1 MKKKSD
7 QTYSAVNN
15 MTFLFKEIWQYD
27 KRILV
32 HIVLAGISEMLM
44 PLASLGLTAIII
56 DAVADG
62 QTNNLIVR
70 FTGLLFI
77 VLILTII
84 AKTSMTT
91 LQMQGNAFRVQF
103 MNKLMVKL
111 TEVDFALF
119 DGNEGQEKINKAS
132 DTTDSP
138 EKVFQRG
145 LLVAEALVKNVLG
158 LFIYSYLLAEI
169 HWGFILLVAAS
180 SLINFFYSLQVN
192 KKEDQNKERV
202 APINRKLNYI
212 KEKTGEFNRA
222 KDMRMYKMENWFGAV
237 FKDLIQQKFS
247 YLSVIL
253 RKKFVGNTLSGLFT
267 LLIDLVAYVY
277 LIQLIIA
284 GEISVAS
291 FTVYFGAIATLSTW
305 ISGTMNRVVDIN
317 KMVMEIDDFREFI
330 EIGSQ
335 MNQGKGIDIKF
346 EQTKQL
352 SIEFNQVSYRYPE
365 ADKDTI
371 KDFNVK
377 IEPGEKI
384 ALVGI
389 NGAGKSTLIKLL
401 TGLYRP
407 TKGSIK
413 VNGHA
418 VDEYNI
424 HDYYDLFSVVFQDYY
439 ELPVTLEEMV
449 IQGKDKDQSKLDRI
463 ESRTGLKN
471 ILSKLPEKGQTKL
484 VKRVYSDAVD
494 LSGGQKQTLQLA
506 KALYKDGPVLI
517 LDEPT
522 AALDPIAESEIYNQ
536 YEELSREKTSIFISH
551 RLASTR
557 FCDRIL
563 FMENGNIVEQGTHS
577 ELMKLKGK
585 YYEMFETQSY
595 YYKNEVGET
604 YHEVV

>member
-1 MKKKSD
+1 MKEQKN
-7 QTYSAVNN
+7 QIYSTKDNLV
-15 MTFLFKEIWQYD
+15 FFFKEVWKYD

-32 HIVLAGISEMLM
+32 HIVLAGISEMFM
-44 PLASLGLTAIII
+44 PLARLGLTAIII

-62 QTNNLIVR
+62 QTDNFFVR
-70 FTGLLFI
+70 FAGLILV
-77 VLILTII
+77 VLILTIL

-91 LQMQGNAFRVQF
+91 LQMKGNAFRVQF
-103 MNKLMVKL
+103 MNKLSVKL
-111 TEVDFALF
+111 TDIDFSLF

-132 DTTDSP
+132 GTADSP

-158 LFIYSYLLAEI
+158 LLVYSFLLAEI
-169 HWGFILLVAAS
+169 HWGFIILVAGS
-180 SLINFFYSLQVN
+180 SLVNFFYSVHVN
-192 KKEDQNKERV
+192 KKEDQNKEKV

-222 KDMRMYKMENWFGAV
+222 KDMRMYKMEFWFGEV
-237 FKDLIQQKFS
+237 FEGLIQQKFF
-247 YLSVIL
+247 YLSNIL
-253 RKKFVGNTLSGLFT
+253 RKKFIGNTLSGLFT
-267 LLIDLVAYVY
+267 LFIDLVAYVY

-291 FTVYFGAIATLSTW
+291 FTVYFGAIATLSNW
-305 ISGTMNRVVDIN
+305 ISGTMNRAVDIN
-317 KMVMEIDDFREFI
+317 KMVLEIDDFREFMNT
-330 EIGSQ
+330 ESQ
-335 MNQGKGIDIKF
+335 MNHGKGISINLEK
-346 EQTKQL
+346 TKRL
-352 SIEFNQVSYRYPE
+352 SIEFDRVSYRYPE
-365 ADKDTI
+365 SEEDTI
-371 KDFNVK
+371 KDFSVK

-407 TKGSIK
+407 TEGTIK
-413 VNGHA
+413 VNGYA
-418 VDEYNI
+418 VDEYNV

-439 ELPVTLEEMV
+439 ELPITLEEMV
-449 IQGKDKDQSKLDRI
+449 IQGKDKDMSKLDEI
-463 ESRTGLKN
+463 ESRTGLKE
-471 ILSKLPEKGQTKL
+471 ILNQFPEKGQTRL

-506 KALYKDGPVLI
+506 KALYKDGPILV

-522 AALDPIAESEIYNQ
+522 AALDPIAESNIYNQ
-536 YEELSREKTSIFISH
+536 YEELSKEKTSIFISH

-577 ELMKLKGK
+577 ELMEEKGK
-585 YYEMFETQSY
+585 YYDMFEAQSY
-595 YYKNEVGET
+595 YYKNEVGES
-604 YHEVV
+604 YREVI

>member
-1 MKKKSD
+1 MKEQKN
-7 QTYSAVNN
+7 QIYSTKDNLV
-15 MTFLFKEIWQYD
+15 FFFKEVWKYD

-32 HIVLAGISEMLM
+32 HIVLAGISEMFM
-44 PLASLGLTAIII
+44 PLARLGLTAIII

-62 QTNNLIVR
+62 QTDNFFVR
-70 FTGLLFI
+70 FAGLILV
-77 VLILTII
+77 VLILTIL

-91 LQMQGNAFRVQF
+91 LQMKGNAFRVQF
-103 MNKLMVKL
+103 MNKLSVKL
-111 TEVDFALF
+111 TDIDFSLF

-132 DTTDSP
+132 GTADSP

-158 LFIYSYLLAEI
+158 LLVYSFLLAEI
-169 HWGFILLVAAS
+169 HWGFIILVAGS
-180 SLINFFYSLQVN
+180 SLVNFFYSVHVN
-192 KKEDQNKERV
+192 KKEDQNKEKV

-222 KDMRMYKMENWFGAV
+222 KDMRMYKMEFWFGEV
-237 FKDLIQQKFS
+237 FEGLIQQKFF
-247 YLSVIL
+247 YLSNIL
-253 RKKFVGNTLSGLFT
+253 RKKFIGNTLSGLFT
-267 LLIDLVAYVY
+267 LFIDLVAYVY

-284 GEISVAS
+284 GGISVAS
-291 FTVYFGAIATLSTW
+291 FTVYFGAIATLSNW
-305 ISGTMNRVVDIN
+305 ISGTMNRAVDIN
-317 KMVMEIDDFREFI
+317 KMVLEIDDFREFMNT
-330 EIGSQ
+330 ESQ
-335 MNQGKGIDIKF
+335 MNHGKGISINLEK
-346 EQTKQL
+346 TKRL
-352 SIEFNQVSYRYPE
+352 SIEFDRVSYRYPE
-365 ADKDTI
+365 SEEDTI
-371 KDFNVK
+371 KDFSVK

-407 TKGSIK
+407 TEGTIK
-413 VNGHA
+413 VNGYA
-418 VDEYNI
+418 VDEYNV

-439 ELPVTLEEMV
+439 ELPITLEEMV
-449 IQGKDKDQSKLDRI
+449 IQGKDKDMSKLDEI
-463 ESRTGLKN
+463 ESRTGLKE
-471 ILSKLPEKGQTKL
+471 ILNQFPEKGQTRL

-506 KALYKDGPVLI
+506 KALYKDGPILV

-522 AALDPIAESEIYNQ
+522 AALDPIAESNIYNQ
-536 YEELSREKTSIFISH
+536 YEELSKEKTSIFISH

-577 ELMKLKGK
+577 ELMEEKGK
-585 YYEMFETQSY
+585 YYDMFEAQSY
-595 YYKNEVGET
+595 YYKNEVGES
-604 YHEVV
+604 YREVI